1 MAAKRER
8 GVKDPITGLTSQEE
22 MFCQY
27 LMTGATLSDAVLKA
41 GFNVGEKE
49 LDPAKAAAARAS
61 RGFNIKQY
69 PGVKKRLEDLTQEK
83 QQNIE
88 MQKAS
93 LSDRFQMNLEKLT
106 MMLME
111 DRHFAR
117 TGELTLD
124 PVEAPPAPPQKEI
137 IPADQPGGWRPEI
150 IPEKESGWRPD
161 ARAAVQ
167 ATMGLAKLHGLLID
181 KAEITVQGSI
191 TRMSNDELLQFIQKV
206 HQEIGPIVEVTP
218 ELISDFPASKR

>member
-1 MAAKRER
+1 MTAKRDR

-49 LDPAKAAAARAS
+49 LDPAKAAAARSA
-61 RGFNIKQY
+61 RGSDIKKD
-69 PGVKKRLEDLTQEK
+69 PRVKKRLEDLTQEK

-150 IPEKESGWRPD
+150 IPERESGWRPD